1 MTNKPIHLLLIE
13 DNPGD
18 ARLIR
23 ELLAERGNGSL
34 HLDWADR
41 LEKGL
46 ERLEAGGIDLVLL
59 DLSLPGSQGLDTLAK
74 VLEHAPCVPIVV
86 LTGLDDEVAAVEAV
100 HRGAQDYLTKGQINA
115 ALLVRAARYAIE
127 RKRTEQKLGE
137 MNVRLEEANRRLEE
151 LSVTDDLTGL
161 YNRRRFHEIL
171 EQELQRVQRYGTP
184 LAVAMFD
191 IDHFKTVNDTHGH
204 AAGDRVLVAVA
215 RFLERGARA
224 ADTVARYGGEE
235 FIILMPDTPA
245 AEAFIATERI
255 RKQMA
260 QHAIVV
266 GAHTLRVTLSAG
278 VAALGDGIGQTSDA
292 LVRAA
297 DEALYAAKQAGRNCT
312 KTWGE
317 TAIPGTPR
325 RTPPPRRVKS

>member
-1 MTNKPIHLLLIE
+1 MVETMCRHAAQALKNAAMV
-13 DNPGD
+13 DD
-18 ARLIR
+18 
-23 ELLAERGNGSL
+23 
-34 HLDWADR
+34 
-41 LEKGL
+41 
-46 ERLEAGGIDLVLL
+46 
-59 DLSLPGSQGLDTLAK
+59 
-74 VLEHAPCVPIVV
+74 LEHAH
-86 LTGLDDEVAAVEAV
+86 A
-100 HRGAQDYLTKGQINA
+100 
-115 ALLVRAARYAIE
+115 
-127 RKRTEQKLGE
+127 E
-137 MNVRLEEANRRLEE
+137 MEKANQRLEE
-151 LSVTDDLTGL
+151 LAVTDDLTGL

-191 IDHFKTVNDTHGH
+191 IDHFKTVNDTYGH

-215 RFLERGARA
+215 RLLERGARA

-235 FIILMPDTPA
+235 FIVLMPDTPA
-245 AEAFIATERI
+245 EEAFIATERI

-317 TAIPGTPR
+317 TAISGTPG